1 MRFIRPFGS
10 KVPRWFSYLNKIK
23 LKMKKILLVYSV
35 AKLNGKTNYKTRSI
49 KKNQRIKFSKTLTR
63 KNFKPFQRQ
72 KNRYR
77 NLFVAFS
84 LFVLASITLFI
95 LLEVKLKPT
104 IIMLASVKAKSA
116 ATEAVNRI
124 ISEEISGQI
133 KYEDMMI
140 WKIDKDGNVIAIQPN
155 TSEINRVSSFTTV
168 KIQEALNNIKNNEI
182 AVPLGYILNNNLVA
196 SLGPMISIGT
206 LNAGTVNTTIYDEF
220 ESVGINQVRH
230 KIYMDIIANMNIVL
244 PSLKESINIKT
255 SVPIAEIIILGDVPN
270 YYVSMDDKSYLSKEI
285 MSLKEIAKD

>member
-84 LFVLASITLFI
+84 LFVLVSITLFI